1 VESAIKAIVWAG
13 GQIVPVEVG
22 RDSQS
27 SLPKTGPNAYLD
39 DKATEL

>member
-1 VESAIKAIVWAG
+1 VESAIKATVWAG
-13 GQIVPVEVG
+13 GQIVPVKVW

-39 DKATEL
+39 DKAMEL